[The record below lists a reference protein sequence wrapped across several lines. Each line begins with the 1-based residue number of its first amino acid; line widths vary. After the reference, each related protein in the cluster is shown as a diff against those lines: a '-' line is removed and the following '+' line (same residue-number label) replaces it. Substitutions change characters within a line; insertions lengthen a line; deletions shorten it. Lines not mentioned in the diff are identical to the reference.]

1 MSLNSVELAQLAAL
15 QLELERLEYIVCDR
29 QDVEYKMI
37 RRWLKN
43 RIRELKND
51 Q

>member
-1 MSLNSVELAQLAAL
+1 MALNSVELVQLAAL

-29 QDVEYKMI
+29 SDIEYSMVQ
-37 RRWLKN
+37 RWLKN